1 MPCSV
6 ELIWISYLQAPRA
19 TLVLLLSPRHS
30 GMQEQRERK
39 GRQKEENSEIK
50 FYLLK
55 PAMDACV
62 LVFSDTG
69 SQLSEADQH
78 VTNFNI

>member
-1 MPCSV
+1 
-6 ELIWISYLQAPRA
+6 
-19 TLVLLLSPRHS
+19 
-30 GMQEQRERK
+30 MQEQRERK